1 MTQPYDVVHASKL
14 YQEWLASLKDRAMLQ
29 THNQAQAIFRSVFHC
44 LRDHL
49 SSSQVLSFADAL
61 PPLPR
66 GIFIEGWR
74 PVDPKPLS
82 STESFLQEVIADLS
96 PHVIPPLTIVSD
108 VFDVLVEKSEP
119 IDANTMREQ
128 LPAQL
133 KSIWP

>member
-1 MTQPYDVVHASKL
+1 MTQPCDVVHASKL
-14 YQEWLASLKDRAMLQ
+14 YPEWLASLKDRAMLQ
-29 THNQAQAIFRSVFHC
+29 THNHAQAIFRSVFHC

-61 PPLPR
+61 PPLPP

-74 PVDPKPLS
+74 PVDPRPLS
-82 STESFLQEVIADLS
+82 SAGSFLQEVTADLS
-96 PHVIPPLTIVSD
+96 PHVIPPFAIVPD
-108 VFDVLVEKSEP
+108 VFGVLAEKPEP
-119 IDANTMREQ
+119 IDAKTMREQ